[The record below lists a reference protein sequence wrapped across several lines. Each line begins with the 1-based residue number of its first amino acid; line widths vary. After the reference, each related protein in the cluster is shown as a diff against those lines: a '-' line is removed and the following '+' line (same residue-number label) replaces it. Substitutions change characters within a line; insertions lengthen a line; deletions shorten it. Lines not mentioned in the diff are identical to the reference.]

1 MINTINL
8 AGMVWLSYTVGHP
21 TDVAELLS
29 TGKTPTCLV
38 MRNEVLE
45 ASNPREKHRSF
56 PFIRR
61 KLRSLKTIS
70 QDLSRQSPLES
81 AQQSDPPRAGSSSVL
96 FSGVSPAPRT
106 EPGTQKTCN
115 E

>member
-1 MINTINL
+1 MLNVFVLIVCIWTVYYIIMINAINL

-29 TGKTPTCLV
+29 MGKTPTCLV

-45 ASNPREKHRSF
+45 ASNPREKHESF

-61 KLRSLKTIS
+61 RLRSLKTIS
-70 QDLSRQSPLES
+70 QDLSRQS
-81 AQQSDPPRAGSSSVL
+81 Q
-96 FSGVSPAPRT
+96 RT
-106 EPGTQKTCN
+106 CTD
-115 E
+115 

>member
-29 TGKTPTCLV
+29 MGKTPTCLV

-56 PFIRR
+56 PFIR
-61 KLRSLKTIS
+61 KSS
-70 QDLSRQSPLES
+70 DLQKQFPRTSVDRVKEHAQTES
-81 AQQSDPPRAGSSSVL
+81 TRI
-96 FSGVSPAPRT
+96 SPA
-106 EPGTQKTCN
+106 E
-115 E
+115 